1 MKKGI
6 SFYFG
11 YDIDCEERVK
21 KIKQSGFDCVITSA
35 DKRFKKHNGSIK
47 KQVMLF
53 KKYGLELSSLHMV
66 YTIKELPYFW
76 EKGKLGRK
84 LTRSLIKDVKIAHKY
99 GFSCVV
105 VHLAGEY
112 SLVGEARL
120 KKVLRVCEKLK
131 IPLAIE
137 NIEYQKLF
145 LDVFEK
151 IHSPYLKFCYDSGH
165 NNVFDRDFDYLSQ
178 FGDKLIALHLHDN
191 NSKEDQHTLARFG
204 TINWEKVAQGLKNKN
219 VVLDY
224 EILMK
229 FKADVTADQ
238 CLQETKAMADKLE
251 SLIEN

>member
-11 YDIDCEERVK
+11 YDIYIEERVK
-21 KIKQSGFDCVITSA
+21 KIKQSGFDCVITCA
-35 DKRFKKHNGSIK
+35 DKRLNKHNENIK
-47 KQVMLF
+47 KQVDMF

-66 YTIKELPYFW
+66 YTSKELPYFW
-76 EKGKLGRK
+76 KKGKIGRK
-84 LTRSLIKDVKIAHKY
+84 LTRNLIKDVKTAHKY

-112 SLVGEARL
+112 SLIGEQRL

-145 LDVFEK
+145 LQVFEK
-151 IHSPYLKFCYDSGH
+151 IDSPYLKFCYDSGH
-165 NNVFDRDFDYLSQ
+165 NNVFDKDFDYLSQ

-191 NSKEDQHTLARFG
+191 NGKEDQHTLARFG
-204 TINWEKVAQGLKNKN
+204 TIDWKKVAQGLKNKN
-219 VVLDY
+219 IILDY

-229 FKADVTADQ
+229 YNPNVTADQ
-238 CLQETKAMADKLE
+238 CLKETKAMADRLE